1 MKKLLTFILAL
12 GIASTAFANT
22 KQVVPIVW
30 PFSVA
35 SNQVNFSR
43 AVIEEANKQ
52 QNKYTFIVEFKSGA
66 GGTVAAQHVARE
78 TNQLNLLTSS
88 SSFFVRPAYY
98 PGESHKTED
107 FRPIYI
113 QCTGQVMAI
122 LSSKYKNMD
131 ELRAQKRLTIG
142 VGLGSVTEAAAREL
156 QKNLPNTQVDFIP
169 YGGTLPAVQDMLG
182 GNLDLAASWVSDTKQ
197 FVETGKVNVIGA
209 TGTRD
214 IEGYKTFHSQKVR
227 GFEELVGNYQIVAP
241 ARISDQQAEE
251 LHNIL
256 RKGAQA
262 SSTLKGFYESDV
274 CAGVDL
280 NWKQTQD
287 IYKRW
292 QQYWPEK
299 LKK

>member
-1 MKKLLTFILAL
+1 MKKLLALFLVLAS
-12 GIASTAFANT
+12 ATAFANSR
-22 KQVVPIVW
+22 QNVSIFW
-30 PFSVA
+30 PFSVG
-35 SNQVNFSR
+35 SNQVNFTR

-52 QNKYTFIVEFKSGA
+52 QNKYQFVVEFKSGA
-66 GGTVAAQHVARE
+66 GGTIAAQHVARD

-88 SSFFVRPAYY
+88 SSFFTRPAYY
-98 PGESHKTED
+98 PGESHKTEE
-107 FRPIYI
+107 FRPVYI

-122 LSSKYKNMD
+122 LGVKYKNIE

-142 VGLGSVTEAAAREL
+142 IGLGSVTEAAAREL
-156 QKNLPNTQVDFIP
+156 QKNLPNTQLDFIP

-197 FVETGKVNVIGA
+197 FVETGRVTVIGT

-214 IEGYKTFHSQKVR
+214 YEGYKTFHSQKIR

-256 RKGAQA
+256 RRGAQA
-262 SSTLKGFYESDV
+262 SSTLKGFYDSDV
-274 CAGVDL
+274 CSGVDL

>member
-12 GIASTAFANT
+12 GITSAAFANT
-22 KQVVPIVW
+22 KQIVPIVW

-35 SNQVNFSR
+35 SNQVNFIR
-43 AVIEEANKQ
+43 AVIDEANKQ
-52 QNKYTFIVEFKSGA
+52 QNKYQFIVEFKSGA

-78 TNQLNLLTSS
+78 TSQLNLLSSS
-88 SSFFVRPAYY
+88 SSFFTRPVYY
-98 PGESHKTED
+98 PSESHKTEE

-122 LSSKYKNMD
+122 LSSKYKTMD

-142 VGLGSVTEAAAREL
+142 IGLGSITEGAAREL

-169 YGGTLPAVQDMLG
+169 YGGTLPAVQDVIA
-182 GNLDLAASWVSDTKQ
+182 GNLDLAASFISDTRQ
-197 FVETGKVNVIGA
+197 FVDTGKIFAIGT

-214 IEGYKTFHSQKVR
+214 LDGYKTFHNQKIR

-256 RKGAQA
+256 RKAAQ
-262 SSTLKGFYESDV
+262 SSTTLKGFYDSDV
-274 CAGVDL
+274 CTGVDL

>member
-1 MKKLLTFILAL
+1 MKKLLTLFLAL
-12 GIASTAFANT
+12 TAISAFANA
-22 KQVVPIVW
+22 KQNITIYW

-35 SNQVNFSR
+35 SNQVNFARS
-43 AVIEEANKQ
+43 VIEESNKQ
-52 QNKYTFIVEFKSGA
+52 QSKYQFIVDFKSGA
-66 GGTVAAQHVARE
+66 GGTVAAQHVVRD

-88 SSFFVRPAYY
+88 SSFFVRPVYY

-113 QCTGQVMAI
+113 QCTGQPMAI
-122 LSSKYKNMD
+122 LSVKYKNID
-131 ELRAQKRLTIG
+131 ELRKQKRLTIG
-142 VGLGSVTEAAAREL
+142 IGLGSITESAAREL
-156 QKNLPNTQVDFIP
+156 QKNLPNTELDFIP

-182 GNLDLAASWVSDTKQ
+182 GTLDLAASFVSDTKQ
-197 FVETGKVNVIGA
+197 FVETGKLTVIGS

-214 IEGYKTFHSQKVR
+214 FEGYKSFHTQKIR
-227 GFEELVGNYQIVAP
+227 GFEELVGNYLIVAP

-256 RKGAQA
+256 RKGAQ
-262 SSTLKGFYESDV
+262 SSTTLKGYYDSDV
-274 CAGVDL
+274 CAGADL

-287 IYKRW
+287 TYKRW